1 MNIEQLVSAVIAHAL
16 RQHEDSEWDI
26 VVDGMRRDEIGALI
40 RAAGAT
46 TKNQAVRAV
55 QAKLDTLVRIPVFV

>member
-26 VVDGMRRDEIGALI
+26 VVDGMRRDEIASLI
-40 RAAGAT
+40 RDAKAT

>member
-1 MNIEQLVSAVIAHAL
+1 MNIEQLVSAVVAYAL
-16 RQHEDSEWDI
+16 KHEDSEWDI
-26 VVDGMRRDEIGALI
+26 VVDGMRRDELAGII

-55 QAKLDTLVRIPVFV
+55 QAKLDTLVLIPVLV

>member
-1 MNIEQLVSAVIAHAL
+1 MNIEQLTSAVIAHAL
-16 RQHEDSEWDI
+16 KQHEDSEWDI
-26 VVDGMRRDEIGALI
+26 VVDGMRRDEVAGII

-55 QAKLDTLVRIPVFV
+55 QAQLDTLVRIPVLV

>member
-1 MNIEQLVSAVIAHAL
+1 MNIEQLTSAVIAHAL

-26 VVDGMRRDEIGALI
+26 VVSGMRRDEIADVI

-46 TKNQAVRAV
+46 TKNQAVRAM
-55 QAKLDTLVRIPVFV
+55 QAKLDTLVRIPVLV

>member
-16 RQHEDSEWDI
+16 RQHEDSEWAI
-26 VVDGMRRDEIGALI
+26 VVDGMRRDELAGII
-40 RAAGAT
+40 RDARAT